1 MTIYRT
7 TEDFTG
13 EKHTHPLDLYELLA
27 LQAPKQGAVETLTF
41 TVVALCSIVERML
54 DQSEESRELIERIV
68 EESYVSGVKYVYEPE
83 GEDDA

>member
-27 LQAPKQGAVETLTF
+27 LQAPKQGTVETLTF
-41 TVVALCSIVERML
+41 TVVALCAIIERML
-54 DQSEESRELIERIV
+54 DQSEESRALMEQIV
-68 EESYVSGVKYVYEPE
+68 EESYVTGVKYTYEPE
-83 GEDDA
+83 GEDDT